1 MRINRVDPSDDA
13 AVAEVVHDLCL
24 PLSIIKGF
32 VTALRRTDVEW
43 DDETQRDYLAEI
55 DREADRI
62 AAILETLLD
71 SVRPNHGAAHQLTQQ
86 IADPA
91 AVVNGAIQGVG
102 GSLGTPQAGAERSRK
117 PGSGGY
123 QPEPDG
129 ARAREHY

>member
-1 MRINRVDPSDDA
+1 MRINVLDPSENA

-55 DREADRI
+55 DLEADRL
-62 AAILETLLD
+62 AAILESLLD
-71 SVRPNHGAAHQLTQQ
+71 SVRPNQCAAHQLTRQ

-91 AVVNGAIQGVG
+91 AVVNGAIQRVD
-102 GSLGTPQAGAERSRK
+102 GSRRTPRAGAERSRK
-117 PGSGGY
+117 PGPGAY

-129 ARAREHY
+129 ARARQHY